1 VKRSTINGGETTTT
15 GTTTTNSYVDT
26 NLVNGT
32 TYYYVVSALNAGGE
46 SPNSVQVIARP
57 STLATITFTAND
69 NVGSSSFSTGLH
81 WSDGLAPS
89 SNKEYVQGLTNAAL
103 RTPNGGGSITFAG
116 HSLTLNNGG
125 ILAFK
130 AANGSTITIG
140 TDPATSLIMDIGFVS
155 VFDGGRTESLGG
167 FVTLNTGG
175 GQFSPNTGTLP
186 ITAQIGG
193 TGFLKVVEN
202 AALAQNGRVILSAS
216 NTYAGGTILDTAD
229 TLQLS
234 GSGTLG
240 ATNGPFTLSDSLN
253 RGQGTLDLNGT
264 SQRIGNLTGT
274 SLTGRI
280 INSSATTASTLTI
293 GNGDT
298 GGGTFLGSIGDGSGV
313 MALVKVGSGAIT
325 FAGTNSYSGDTLV
338 EKGTL
343 LINGLS
349 SLSPI
354 TVSNGATLGGTGI
367 IGGTVN
373 IASGGNL
380 APGNAGVGVLT
391 FTNNLTLLGNI
402 LMKIN
407 RSVAPSNDLCVINGL
422 LTSGGVST
430 LTVTNLGPP
439 LQTGDTF
446 KLFSVP
452 VGGFATVTLP
462 ALNTGSIWQN
472 RLAVDGTI
480 KVVARAFTNATALAV
495 QWTSTNTLV
504 LSWPSDHTGWRLQAQ
519 TNSLNVGIGV
529 NWVEVAGA
537 SLTNQISIPLSTAND
552 SVFFRLVYP

>member
-1 VKRSTINGGETTTT
+1 
-15 GTTTTNSYVDT
+15 
-26 NLVNGT
+26 
-32 TYYYVVSALNAGGE
+32 
-46 SPNSVQVIARP
+46 
-57 STLATITFTAND
+57 
-69 NVGSSSFSTGLH
+69 
-81 WSDGLAPS
+81 
-89 SNKEYVQGLTNAAL
+89 
-103 RTPNGGGSITFAG
+103 
-116 HSLTLNNGG
+116 
-125 ILAFK
+125 
-130 AANGSTITIG
+130 
-140 TDPATSLIMDIGFVS
+140 
-155 VFDGGRTESLGG
+155 
-167 FVTLNTGG
+167 
-175 GQFSPNTGTLP
+175 
-186 ITAQIGG
+186 
-193 TGFLKVVEN
+193 
-202 AALAQNGRVILSAS
+202 
-216 NTYAGGTILDTAD
+216 
-229 TLQLS
+229 
-234 GSGTLG
+234 
-240 ATNGPFTLSDSLN
+240 
-253 RGQGTLDLNGT
+253 
-264 SQRIGNLTGT
+264 
-274 SLTGRI
+274 
-280 INSSATTASTLTI
+280 
-293 GNGDT
+293 
-298 GGGTFLGSIGDGSGV
+298 
-313 MALVKVGSGAIT
+313 
-325 FAGTNSYSGDTLV
+325 
-338 EKGTL
+338 

-380 APGNAGVGVLT
+380 APGNAGVGVFT

-407 RSVAPSNDLCVINGL
+407 RTVAPSNDLCVINGL

-462 ALNTGSIWQN
+462 ALSTGSIWQN

-519 TNSLNVGIGV
+519 TNSLNAGIGA